1 MTISRRLL
9 LAAPPALALRPVRAQ
24 PAWPE
29 RPVRF
34 IVPFPSG
41 STPDL
46 TGRAVAARL
55 AAAFGHPFVVENR
68 AGAGG
73 NIGTDFI
80 AKATDGHVLG
90 LSING
95 PLSTAPALYPSLP
108 YDPARDLRAV
118 SLLVRGAQTL
128 VVHPD
133 FPARD
138 LAGFAAHARA
148 NPGAIA
154 FGSVGAGSGGH
165 LAMLDLAARLGGLE
179 LLHVPYRGF
188 PEATLDLVAGRIQA
202 MVVTAAAVLPQLRE
216 GRARALATTGARR
229 FPDLPEVPT
238 LAELGIADAESYG
251 WQVMVVPAAT
261 PASRIAR
268 LAEEARAGLADP
280 QTRRRLETA
289 GFEVIGSGP
298 EEAAH
303 FVAAEAARWGGL
315 IRRLGIRAEG

>member
-1 MTISRRLL
+1 MNTRRRFL
-9 LAAPPALALRPVRAQ
+9 LAAPLTLAALPARAQ

-34 IVPFPSG
+34 IVPFPAG

-73 NIGTDFI
+73 TIGTDLI
-80 AKATDGHVLG
+80 AKANDGHVLG

-95 PLSTAPALYPSLP
+95 PLSTAPALYPNLP

-118 SLLVRGAQTL
+118 SLLVRGAQAL

-216 GRARALATTGARR
+216 GRARALATTGTRR
-229 FPDLPEVPT
+229 FPGLPEVPT
-238 LAELGIADAESYG
+238 LAELGIADADSYG

-261 PASRIAR
+261 PAARIAR
-268 LAEEARAGLADP
+268 LAEEAQAALADP
-280 QTRRRLETA
+280 GTRQRLEAA
-289 GFEVIGSGP
+289 GFEVVGSGP